1 MDNLDFN
8 NLEYDLYELLEL
20 TRECSISD
28 VKKNFRN
35 TIKKFHPDKI
45 NQKEEEMYY
54 NLTFANHVLSN
65 EKLKNKYDKWLNQT
79 NNSHNDFKNN
89 FSSTNMSSYF
99 PQNKKEASQ
108 SFIKDTKNLQNRHG
122 NFLEDSRNFSE
133 RMNSKKT
140 QRDEKFSITRENFR
154 DQDEFNVTFDN
165 KKKDGEFSDKIIK
178 YENDK
183 IVAYEHHRKGLKYV
197 NLEDFNKLY
206 VEDTVEAP
214 TFTSLNRAFK
224 LQPVIKNKKS
234 NNINT
239 EMNNYK
245 NQTDKLSSINYDL
258 NV

>member
-1 MDNLDFN
+1 MH
-8 NLEYDLYELLEL
+8 
-20 TRECSISD
+20 C
-28 VKKNFRN
+28 
-35 TIKKFHPDKI
+35 
-45 NQKEEEMYY
+45 
-54 NLTFANHVLSN
+54 
-65 EKLKNKYDKWLNQT
+65 
-79 NNSHNDFKNN
+79 
-89 FSSTNMSSYF
+89 
-99 PQNKKEASQ
+99 
-108 SFIKDTKNLQNRHG
+108 LQNRHG

-133 RMNSKKT
+133 RINSKKT

-154 DQDEFNVTFDN
+154 DQDEFNLTFDN
-165 KKKDGEFSDKIIK
+165 KKEDGEFSDKIIK

-239 EMNNYK
+239 EMDNYK
-245 NQTDKLSSINYDL
+245 NQTDTLSSINYDL